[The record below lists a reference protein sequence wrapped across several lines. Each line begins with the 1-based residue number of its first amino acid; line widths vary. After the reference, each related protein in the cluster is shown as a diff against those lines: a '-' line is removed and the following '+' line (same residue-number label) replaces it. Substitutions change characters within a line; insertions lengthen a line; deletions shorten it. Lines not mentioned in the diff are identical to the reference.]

1 MTKVK
6 YIEHMQT
13 EVKNSTMYNHSKE
26 NETLRYILKTNTKS
40 IYWKL
45 QNVTQRY
52 YRTHTYMER
61 LLWTGL
67 FNSIKMLIWP

>member
-26 NETLRYILKTNTKS
+26 NETLRYILKTNTKY

-45 QNVTQRY
+45 QNVDEIFKEDPKRC
-52 YRTHTYMER
+52 
-61 LLWTGL
+61 LWIRR
-67 FNSIKMLIWP
+67 FNIIEMSFMFI